1 MLNYKTVSLALGAI
15 LLVTATAG
23 ASVYLAKQQPAPPE
37 TAAVQP
43 VQAPP
48 PHKHHVQHA
57 QNTAPK
63 CDDGNIAGK
72 AVGGVGGGV
81 IGSLVGRGSG
91 KTAAT
96 IGGALGGAYLGGET
110 IPLQNAT
117 CR

>member
-1 MLNYKTVSLALGAI
+1 MQNYKTVSLVLGAI
-15 LLVTATAG
+15 LLVITTAG
-23 ASVYLAKQQPAPPE
+23 ASVYLTKQPAPPE
-37 TAAVQP
+37 KVAVEPTQHPQHARHTQATAA
-43 VQAPP
+43 
-48 PHKHHVQHA
+48 
-57 QNTAPK
+57 K

-72 AVGGVGGGV
+72 AAGGIGGGV